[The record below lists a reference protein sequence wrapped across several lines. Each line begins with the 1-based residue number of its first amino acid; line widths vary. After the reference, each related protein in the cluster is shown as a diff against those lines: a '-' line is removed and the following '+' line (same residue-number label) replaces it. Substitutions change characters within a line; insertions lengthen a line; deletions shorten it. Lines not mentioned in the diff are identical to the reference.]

1 MTDLKERVLSVSAQ
15 YHAHIF
21 SIQQK
26 ALHFSEKKKSNESLV
41 TFG

>member
-1 MTDLKERVLSVSAQ
+1 MAHLKERVLSISAQ

-26 ALHFSEKKKSNESLV
+26 ALHFSEKKSNESLV